1 MRISPAG
8 ATAAATAR
16 RDRSR
21 DGSSTAGSATRL
33 GPTLGRVGSAPYV
46 EDVATVA
53 SDLAVDRDASS
64 KARLAVGGRGN
75 RRSSPTPGAVG
86 PLAVGMSSMYW
97 ATDDASGAGG
107 LSCARAAPAKLAA
120 RRANATDTALP
131 RIRGGRRHSLRE
143 STRSTTE

>member
-1 MRISPAG
+1 MRISPSG

-21 DGSSTAGSATRL
+21 DGSSTGGSATRPEPPVR
-33 GPTLGRVGSAPYV
+33 GANGAPYV

-53 SDLAVDRDASS
+53 SDLAVDCPVLF
-64 KARLAVGGRGN
+64 KACVAVGERGS
-75 RRSSPTPGAVG
+75 RRSLPTPGAVG
-86 PLAVGMSSMYW
+86 PLAVGMSSTYW

-107 LSCARAAPAKLAA
+107 LPCAPAAPAQLAA
-120 RRANATDTALP
+120 TTAKVKVTALP
-131 RIRGGRRHSLRE
+131 RIRGGRHHSLRE